1 MSRLVKLPVSEHRPT
16 PVTHPAELIEWPL
29 AWFWLRPA
37 NSLPALCGHSSSL
50 DIKMGYGPF
59 PIGSWVPSCLGER
72 SVSLCGHELCHAIME
87 QADILSDCNSQL
99 LQQGLLGMCAVPIP
113 GGSQPS
119 LRSQLAAWT
128 SVTKQWLYFSISK
141 ILWVHKK
148 IFAFFFTHI
157 TWVSLKAQRHFTLH
171 FKEKTQFQSPFHLRE
186 AKKKEQKSLHSHSL
200 PWAICITCADSR
212 VNRGWPSLPGTFCP
226 NPACETSGFLLRD
239 YAGALGPGES
249 LIPEKPCYGR
259 KEGSAEV
266 HRLSK
271 SILKTRQLLMSC
283 SREG

>member
-1 MSRLVKLPVSEHRPT
+1 MSRLVKLTVSEHRPT

-128 SVTKQWLYFSISK
+128 SVTKQWLYSSISK

-148 IFAFFFTHI
+148 IFAFFFPLTLLEYPLRHRG
-157 TWVSLKAQRHFTLH
+157 TSLYTSRRKPNSNL
-171 FKEKTQFQSPFHLRE
+171 PFI
-186 AKKKEQKSLHSHSL
+186 
-200 PWAICITCADSR
+200 W
-212 VNRGWPSLPGTFCP
+212 
-226 NPACETSGFLLRD
+226 
-239 YAGALGPGES
+239 
-249 LIPEKPCYGR
+249 EKPR
-259 KEGSAEV
+259 KRSRSLCTPILFLEPSVLPVLTQELTGGGQVCQGLSVQTLPVKPLGS
-266 HRLSK
+266 S
-271 SILKTRQLLMSC
+271 
-283 SREG
+283 